1 MTRAEILAGIDQV
14 ARTHVG
20 FDGRLEESQRLQED
34 LGLDS
39 IRLLVLAAEVLL
51 ATSVYLFCTE
61 FDPVATVY
69 GSLQAAFFYMVLAM
83 AFSVLFKSEAAGA
96 LVTAAALVAAFPFQA
111 GNTRLSPFWNPLNLT
126 DADPVNVLA
135 WTVQNRIGFALVCAA
150 LIALAFGRAENR
162 EKLLGG

>member
-1 MTRAEILAGIDQV
+1 
-14 ARTHVG
+14 
-20 FDGRLEESQRLQED
+20 
-34 LGLDS
+34 
-39 IRLLVLAAEVLL
+39 
-51 ATSVYLFCTE
+51 
-61 FDPVATVY
+61 
-69 GSLQAAFFYMVLAM
+69 MVLAM

-96 LVTAAALVAAFPFQA
+96 LVTAAALVVAFPFQA

-126 DADPVNVLA
+126 DADPVNVLS